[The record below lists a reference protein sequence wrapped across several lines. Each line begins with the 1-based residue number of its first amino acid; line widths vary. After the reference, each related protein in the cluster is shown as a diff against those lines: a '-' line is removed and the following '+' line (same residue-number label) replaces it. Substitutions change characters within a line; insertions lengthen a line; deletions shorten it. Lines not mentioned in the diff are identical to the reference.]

1 VSTQHWNERT
11 RRNDAGQNGAKITH
25 TYAAIDLGTNNCRLL
40 VARPLDEGFRVVDA
54 FSRIVRL
61 GEGVEGNKRLSEAA
75 MDRTIA
81 ALKICADKMRRRKVT
96 RARCVA
102 TAACR
107 KAVNCDEFL
116 ARVDKEAGLYL
127 ETITAEEE
135 AVLAVAGCRP
145 LLVAEARHT
154 LVFDIGGGSTELI
167 WAENDLEVGIKPIAL
182 TSMPHGVVGIA
193 ERHGGGDFNPQEYE
207 DLVQRLLVD
216 FQAFEATQNIN
227 AYMGGPNTGGV
238 QMIGTSGTVTTL
250 AGIHLGLQKYDR
262 QRVDGLWLSVETAR
276 AVSEK
281 LRRMSM
287 EERANHPCIG
297 RGRADLVVAGCAIL
311 EAIQRT
317 WPCERLRVADR
328 GVREGLLLSL
338 MNAGKTFN
346 NAANNASEKTSGGA
360 N

>member
-1 VSTQHWNERT
+1 MSPRDRTERKG
-11 RRNDAGQNGAKITH
+11 RNDAGRNGVNVSH

-40 VARPLDEGFRVVDA
+40 VARPQDEGFRVVDA

-61 GEGVEGNKRLSEAA
+61 GEGVEGNRRLSDAA

-81 ALKICADKMRRRKVT
+81 ALKVCADKMRRRKVT

-102 TAACR
+102 TAACS
-107 KAVNCDEFL
+107 KAANCDEFL
-116 ARVDKEAGLYL
+116 SRVDKEAGLYL

-145 LLVAEARHT
+145 LLEAEASHT

-167 WAENDLEVGIKPIAL
+167 WAENDPETGIKPIAV
-182 TSMPHGVVGIA
+182 TSMPYGVVGIA
-193 ERHGGGDFNPQEYE
+193 EQHGSGEFSPEQYE
-207 DLVQRLLVD
+207 ALVQRLIGE
-216 FQAFEATQNIN
+216 FQDFEAAQNIN
-227 AYMGGPNTGGV
+227 AKMRPNGTESGGV

-250 AGIHLGLQKYDR
+250 AGVHLGLEKYDR
-262 QRVDGLWLSVETAR
+262 QQVDGLWLSFDIAR
-276 AVSEK
+276 DASEQ

-287 EERANHPCIG
+287 EERATHPCIG

-311 EAIQRT
+311 EAIHRT

-338 MNAGKTFN
+338 MAAGKPAN
-346 NAANNASEKTSGGA
+346 GAA
-360 N
+360 